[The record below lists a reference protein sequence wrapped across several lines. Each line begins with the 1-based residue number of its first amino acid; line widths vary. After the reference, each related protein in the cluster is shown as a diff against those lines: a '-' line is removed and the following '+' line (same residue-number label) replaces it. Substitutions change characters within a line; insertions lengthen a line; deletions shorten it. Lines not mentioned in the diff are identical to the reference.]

1 MTARIQFL
9 NDVIT
14 EDLLEEK
21 IRENEANIQA
31 MENQNNLEENLN
43 SENKNDIKESSN
55 SKDDINEIGNEK
67 RISIKEE
74 INNKELNNSNQKDN
88 KIPTITPI
96 KKEEVMKENENSST
110 SSKKLNNLAVN
121 LSNTNN
127 SNNKTNNTN
136 ISINNENKNLSNF
149 NNNKKSKKISQK
161 KNGSSTETRRNIK
174 KKFVNYPQNNS
185 NYYKNGKQNFLLYD
199 SIDQSLY
206 YQYTTLLSNQKIGNK
221 SAEKR
226 TNNRNKN
233 KNNSINKDINEEKFS
248 TIYKRI
254 LEEDKKHKQNLEK
267 LKKNKEERDNKTYLY
282 KPTIN
287 KKSKEIT
294 SKNKED
300 FYTRQK
306 KLMEEHKRKDELLRE
321 KIRKKEKEEINKNN
335 ILLSNNSALKEG
347 NKKERKKS
355 VDETIN
361 KLFEWEIKRKE
372 KLNNKIKEKDKEN
385 NLIINKPQINKK
397 SLKIKVKRN
406 PDKLINRLYKVDIKK
421 RKEKQEYL
429 NILYTPSFQP
439 KILDKNIFSQKN
451 VYRNR
456 NKDKNKN
463 LSKQNINT
471 LGCKLNNTEKIE
483 NGKKEEENEED
494 FYLNFNNIIRERI
507 FSRTKK
513 DRNRSA
519 MKFNIVTDDQNQY
532 GFNETEYNYNPNN
545 SFKRNQKPK
554 ISSSFVIRKKK
565 KIHY

>member
-88 KIPTITPI
+88 KIPTVTPI

-110 SSKKLNNLAVN
+110 SSKKLNNLAIN

-226 TNNRNKN
+226 ANNRNKN

-321 KIRKKEKEEINKNN
+321 KIRKKEREEINKNN

-494 FYLNFNNIIRERI
+494 YYLNFNNIIRERI

-532 GFNETEYNYNPNN
+532 GFNETEYNYNPND